1 MFKRGVRGR
10 CKTITYDTRFGEFG
24 DFAKFG
30 YSKGQRGD
38 GGVSAP
44 KISLD
49 TKFVEFGDFAK
60 FGSLSEGGE
69 VLH

>member
-1 MFKRGVRGR
+1 MRVRGR
-10 CKTITYDTRFGEFG
+10 YKTIIYDTKFVEFG

-30 YSKGQRGD
+30 YSKGQRRD

-49 TKFVEFGDFAK
+49 TKFVKFGDFANSGVREWGRK
-60 FGSLSEGGE
+60 
-69 VLH
+69 VVH